1 MENTTLFNVQN
12 LEIGEIENDSLEDEN
27 LKTMTRLFMSKM
39 ITCVCTHVIKTVSCI
54 TYDFEIFSF
63 DITFEK
69 IKKLE
74 KTLSMFLRKEGV
86 LISPSKTNA
95 GFVVSVPHSE
105 KMKINLGNCLN
116 MQKTSSFSIP
126 LGLDEQNNLVIA
138 DIKKLPH
145 LLISGSTGSGKSVC
159 MNGIISSIISQCSP
173 KDVQLLLI
181 DPKQVEFSIYDN
193 LKYYLA
199 SPVITNPYRAS
210 EALYTV
216 CYNMDKRYREISKT
230 GCRDIDEYNNKVD
243 ASRRYNRMIII
254 IDELADLMLK
264 CKKEV
269 ESFLVRIAQLGRACG
284 VHLIVATQRPSR
296 EVVTGLLKVNIPAKI
311 CFKVPNS
318 VNSRVILD
326 RSGGEKLTGN
336 GDGLFLNSDGS
347 DVIRFQ
353 GAFVSTEEIEN
364 LIQHVNSTALKDKI

>member
-1 MENTTLFNVQN
+1 
-12 LEIGEIENDSLEDEN
+12 
-27 LKTMTRLFMSKM
+27 
-39 ITCVCTHVIKTVSCI
+39 
-54 TYDFEIFSF
+54 
-63 DITFEK
+63 
-69 IKKLE
+69 
-74 KTLSMFLRKEGV
+74 
-86 LISPSKTNA
+86 
-95 GFVVSVPHSE
+95 
-105 KMKINLGNCLN
+105 MKINLGNCLN

-230 GCRDIDEYNNKVD
+230 GCRDIDEYNNRVD

-264 CKKEV
+264 CKKGGKGG
-269 ESFLVRIAQLGRACG
+269 I
-284 VHLIVATQRPSR
+284 
-296 EVVTGLLKVNIPAKI
+296 KI
-311 CFKVPNS
+311 S
-318 VNSRVILD
+318 L
-326 RSGGEKLTGN
+326 
-336 GDGLFLNSDGS
+336 
-347 DVIRFQ
+347 
-353 GAFVSTEEIEN
+353 
-364 LIQHVNSTALKDKI
+364 